1 MNEEKQLPS
10 TGIPDTEKPEGKIH
24 TRPTGNHLR
33 LLKFLRLVQTLC
45 GVVAIFLIP
54 LLWGSWSTTVMGYV
68 LGGIIGAA
76 VLFTLLSRVLQGPTM
91 RGDI

>member
-1 MNEEKQLPS
+1 MNEEQSSPA

-24 TRPTGNHLR
+24 TRPTGNYLR
-33 LLKFLRLVQTLC
+33 FLKFLRLMQTLC

-68 LGGIIGAA
+68 LGSIIGAA
-76 VLFTLLSRVLQGPTM
+76 VLFTLLARVLQGPLM